1 MSPTMGGED
10 VEGVTDIVMSPPHAL
25 ATGAAQTEEVEVQT
39 DGPREEEET
48 KTCADTPVNT

>member
-1 MSPTMGGED
+1 MSPTTGGED
-10 VEGVTDIVMSPPHAL
+10 AEGVTDIVMSPPHAL